1 MKRARALIIVGL
13 MISGISATGLA
24 RAEDDYPPIPDSKL
38 TPGSLC
44 TNPTYYR
51 YGERVP
57 YCERS
62 VKGTTKQYVF
72 DLYVEIGFKISP
84 NDRYKYKIDH
94 LIPLCA
100 GGSNEI
106 DNLWPEHVSIYTI
119 VDPLEPAICDKMSMG
134 RLKQREAVDLVL
146 RAKQFP
152 EEAEKVIDYVFSL

>member
-1 MKRARALIIVGL
+1 MKRAWALIIVGL
-13 MISGISATGLA
+13 MISGVSAMGLA
-24 RAEDDYPPIPDSKL
+24 HAEDDFPPAPDTRI

-44 TNPTYYR
+44 NNPSSYR
-51 YGERVP
+51 YNERVP

-62 VKGTTKQYVF
+62 VNGSTKQYIF
-72 DLYVEIGFKISP
+72 QMYMDLGFKI
-84 NDRYKYKIDH
+84 NLKRRDNYKIDH

-106 DNLWPEHVSIYTI
+106 DNLWPEHVSIYTT

-134 RLKQREAVDLVL
+134 RLKQREAVDLIR

-152 EEAEKVIDYVFSL
+152 EEAPKLIDYVDRL